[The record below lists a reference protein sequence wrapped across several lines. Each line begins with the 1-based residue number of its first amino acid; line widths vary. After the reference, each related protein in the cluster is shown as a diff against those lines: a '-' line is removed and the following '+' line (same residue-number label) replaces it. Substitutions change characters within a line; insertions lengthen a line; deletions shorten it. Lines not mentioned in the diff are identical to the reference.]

1 MKSSLKTSLGLLLMI
16 PILSCTK
23 RDKQE
28 INISKMNNSVVF
40 KENRNIENAQSKL
53 KSALLENEILTEK
66 VIPDSKTAVNVAEII
81 LFKIYGEE
89 NIIKQR
95 PYNINYFEDYYII
108 NGTMPKDLA
117 IGGTFLIII
126 SSKDG
131 KIIKLTH
138 GE

>member
-1 MKSSLKTSLGLLLMI
+1 MKSSLKISLGLLLII

-28 INISKMNNSVVF
+28 NISEINNSIVF
-40 KENRNIENAQSKL
+40 KENRNIENAQLEL
-53 KSALLENEILTEK
+53 KNALLENEILTDK
-66 VIPDSKTAVNVAEII
+66 VISDSQTAVKIAEDI

-89 NIIKQR
+89 NIVKQR
-95 PYNINYFEDYYII
+95 PYNVNYVEDYYII
-108 NGTMPKDLA
+108 NGTMPAEVA

>member
-1 MKSSLKTSLGLLLMI
+1 MKSSLKTSLGFLLMI
-16 PILSCTK
+16 FILSCSK

-28 INISKMNNSVVF
+28 NIFEINNSVIF
-40 KENRNIENAQSKL
+40 KENSNIEKAQLEL
-53 KSALLENEILTEK
+53 KNALLENKILTDK
-66 VIPDSKTAVNVAEII
+66 VISDSQTAVKVAEDI

-89 NIIKQR
+89 NIVKQR
-95 PYNINYFEDYYII
+95 PYNVKYVEDYYII
-108 NGTMPKDLA
+108 NGTMPA
-117 IGGTFLIII
+117 GIAVGGTFLIII